1 MTPSHI
7 IPLSAEEPRA
17 VVGGKGQSLGH
28 LKRAGFTVPD
38 GFVLTTPAYRDFIAL
53 NEIQDR
59 LGTLARPEIRGES
72 LTFAPA
78 ADRVARLFAD
88 SRIPDT
94 VTSALRKACDEPG
107 MRGTAM
113 AVRSSATAED
123 LPEHSFAGQ
132 HDTFLNV
139 SGYEA
144 ILEAVRKCWT
154 SAWSARAMS
163 YRHERAISHTDF
175 GVAVVVQRMVAAD
188 VSGVLFT
195 ANPVTGERA
204 EMVVNASYGLG
215 EGIVGGEITPDT
227 FVIDRASGDVTSTT
241 LGAKAHMVV
250 VDGDNGTKTRDVPL
264 ASRETH
270 ALTSAQLR
278 ELAAIATEVEASLDG
293 QPQDIDWLHADGAF
307 VLVQSRPITGL
318 PPPPLK
324 DVRWEPLEPGAYLG
338 RSQLVEHIP
347 DPVSPLFEDLHM
359 RRSLQHFWGRN
370 LVRRGRHDYVDT
382 QPPYSFVTSTTV
394 NGYAYR
400 HLGEPPRTGRPKP
413 MREPHRRTLRL
424 WFLARLY
431 LTFVPRWRYGALSR
445 YRREIRAWSAL
456 RPAHATA
463 EQLLAG
469 IRALSMADARY
480 WYDHGGWNAFSL
492 TRGTELQLQNFLDAE
507 LPGQFTTGQLLS
519 GLASPAF
526 EAHKRLWRIGAMV
539 RDEPSLLDDVVSTPV
554 PRLLDHLRKHDGATE
569 VVRAIDAY
577 LDEYGHQIY
586 TLDFA
591 EPSHGEDTTNV
602 MRSLLALVLRADY
615 DPDAAQR
622 ERAIKRRRHARQA
635 LNGLRG
641 RARVRFLWRL
651 WVARWF
657 YPNREEAMF
666 HMGRAW
672 TVLRPF
678 ARELGRRL
686 TEAGTLSEPD
696 DVFYLRTDE
705 LTRRVRA
712 IVSIEALTKRGFG
725 EEWPHGA
732 RVPGLDE
739 RVAPRRALRAAR
751 RFLVP
756 PTHIPAPPV
765 WARQRQANK
774 PAVEANELKGAAV
787 SPGRVTAEACVIL
800 SPAEFGKMR
809 PGTILVCPTTTP
821 AWTQLFPLARGL
833 VTDIGGVLAHGS
845 IVCREYGIP
854 GVLGVG
860 DATSR
865 IADGASVTVDGDRG
879 TVTLGE
885 VPGLGA

>member
-7 IPLSAEEPRA
+7 IPLSAEEPLA
-17 VVGGKGQSLGH
+17 VVGGKGRSLGH

-38 GFVLTTPAYRDFIAL
+38 GFVLTTRAYRDFIAL

-59 LGTLARPEIRGES
+59 LETLARSEIRGES

-78 ADRVARLFAD
+78 ADRIARLFAD

-94 VTSALRKACDEPG
+94 VTSALRKACDEPEV
-107 MRGTAM
+107 RGVTV

-139 SGYEA
+139 SGFAA
-144 ILEAVRKCWT
+144 ILEAIRKCWT
-154 SAWSARAMS
+154 SAWSSRAMG
-163 YRHERAISHTDF
+163 YRHERAISHTDIA
-175 GVAVVVQRMVAAD
+175 VAVVVQRMVAAD

-215 EGIVGGEITPDT
+215 EAIVGGEITPDT
-227 FVIDRASGDVTSTT
+227 FVIDRASRDVTSTT
-241 LGAKAHMVV
+241 LGAKARMVAA
-250 VDGDNGTKTRDVPL
+250 DGDNRTKTRDVPL

-293 QPQDIDWLHADGAF
+293 RPQDIEWLHADGAF

-324 DVRWEPLEPGAYLG
+324 DVRWEPPEPGAYLG

-519 GLASPAF
+519 GLASPAV
-526 EAHKRLWRIGAMV
+526 EAHKSLWRIAAMI
-539 RDEPSLLDDVVSTPV
+539 RDELALLDEVVSTPV

-577 LDEYGHQIY
+577 LDDYGHQIY

-641 RARVRFLWRL
+641 RARVRLLWRL

-672 TVLRPF
+672 TMLRPF

-705 LTRRVRA
+705 LTRAVRA
-712 IVSIEALTKRGFG
+712 IVSIEALTKRGFE

-732 RVPGLDE
+732 RVLGMDE
-739 RVAPRRALRAAR
+739 RVAARRALRAAR
-751 RFLVP
+751 RSLVP

-765 WARQRQANK
+765 WARQRKTDKA
-774 PAVEANELKGAAV
+774 PVEANELKGAAV

-879 TVTLGE
+879 VVVLHEGQSKD
-885 VPGLGA
+885 